1 VRRGFRTSA
10 GRGRLPLTLRIT
22 AGLLLFEGLYPIVA
36 APRFFELPRTI
47 LWAALPL
54 SLLAVIVLLAE
65 RAFRSGALW
74 WKTLAM
80 GACLGAALTILA
92 KLCLGGWWLGK
103 LYVDPELPLRR
114 ALLLPWQQNDC
125 LLHLAVLCWLAF
137 GWWLIARTP
146 RRAAARTR
154 PARSGL
160 PAPQ

>member
-1 VRRGFRTSA
+1 MRISA
-10 GRGRLPLTLRIT
+10 GLI
-22 AGLLLFEGLYPIVA
+22 LFEGLYPIMTK
-36 APRFFELPRTI
+36 PRLLMLPATI
-47 LWAALPL
+47 YWAALPL
-54 SLLAVIVLLAE
+54 TLLAITVLFAE

-80 GACLGAALTILA
+80 GASLGAALTILA

-103 LYVDPELPLRR
+103 LNVDPGLPLRR

-137 GWWLIARTP
+137 GWWLISRTP

>member
-1 VRRGFRTSA
+1 MRISA
-10 GRGRLPLTLRIT
+10 GLI
-22 AGLLLFEGLYPIVA
+22 LFEGLYPIMTK
-36 APRFFELPRTI
+36 PRLLMLPATI
-47 LWAALPL
+47 YWAALPL
-54 SLLAVIVLLAE
+54 TLLAITVLFAE

-80 GACLGAALTILA
+80 GASLGAALTILA

-137 GWWLIARTP
+137 GWWLISRTP

-160 PAPQ
+160 PAQQ

>member
-1 VRRGFRTSA
+1 MRISA
-10 GRGRLPLTLRIT
+10 GLI
-22 AGLLLFEGLYPIVA
+22 LFEGLYPIMTK
-36 APRFFELPRTI
+36 PRLLMLPATI
-47 LWAALPL
+47 YWAALPL
-54 SLLAVIVLLAE
+54 TLLAVTVLFAE

-80 GACLGAALTILA
+80 GASLGAALTILA

-103 LYVDPELPLRR
+103 LYVDPGLPLRR

-137 GWWLIARTP
+137 GWWLISRTP

-154 PARSGL
+154 PAGCRL
-160 PAPQ
+160 PARQ